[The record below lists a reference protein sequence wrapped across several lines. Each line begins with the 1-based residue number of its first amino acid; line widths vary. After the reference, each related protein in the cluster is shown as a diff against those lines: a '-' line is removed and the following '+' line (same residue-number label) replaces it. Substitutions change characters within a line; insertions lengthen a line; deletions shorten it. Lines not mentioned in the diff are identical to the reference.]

1 MRAAYAHR
9 RAIVLRIAKELESE
23 KVLVTPPMGAFYFF
37 LDFRALNMF
46 SLEIC
51 ERILKEAGVGLVP
64 GSAFGQQ
71 GEGFVRMTIAASDED
86 VEMGFRKIVE
96 WAEKQ

>member
-1 MRAAYAHR
+1 MR
-9 RAIVLRIAKELESE
+9 RAYSRRRDLVLRIAHELESE
-23 KVLVTPPMGAFYFF
+23 KVVVTPPQGAFYFF
-37 LDFRALNMF
+37 LDFRPLRMT

-51 ERILKEAGVGLVP
+51 EGLLEEAGVGLVP
-64 GSAFGQQ
+64 GSAFGEQ

-86 VEMGFRKIVE
+86 VEAGFRAIVN